1 MSSPATTQQPPYY
14 AVIFTS
20 IRTDGDNGY
29 GEIAKHM
36 VELAAKQPGFLGVE
50 SARQEIG
57 ITVSYW
63 SSLEAIKAWKENLDH
78 RQARSRAKDWYVKL
92 RCDLKSRFYF
102 CFTGGNYELMKPVV
116 PSTVPYPD
124 MRSR

>member
-1 MSSPATTQQPPYY
+1 MSSPATTPQPPYY

-20 IRTDGDNGY
+20 ARTEGDNGY

-36 VELAAKQPGFLGVE
+36 VELAAKQPGFLGIE

-63 SSLEAIKAWKENLDH
+63 ASLEAIKAWKENLDH
-78 RQARSRAKDWYVKL
+78 RHAQSRAKDWYTMFRV
-92 RCDLKSRFYF
+92 RICRVEREYGF
-102 CFTGGNYELMKPVV
+102 
-116 PSTVPYPD
+116 
-124 MRSR
+124 